1 MLITFENVEL
11 NVVENKQHEWL
22 LSTVLVAKG
31 YGVSVDAIL
40 KHKQRRHGELI
51 EGKHFLRGVDN
62 LSTQQDQVFW
72 TKRGVVRLGFF
83 IKSKQAVHFRDFAED
98 LVIDKMESQPL
109 SQLQILQQSVQMLVE
124 QERRLESVEHDVKLI
139 KAQTSTR
146 PEYFTIVGYAS
157 LNNISVNLKQASSL
171 GRKAAALCKKYN
183 MQTDEIPDPRF
194 GQVKMYPQTILE
206 EVFLQPII

>member
-109 SQLQILQQSVQMLVE
+109 SQLQMLTLPTPSFFFIINPEIGSILYLLLYNKISRDTLSRTKVHNLVT
-124 QERRLESVEHDVKLI
+124 LSIPSDVT
-139 KAQTSTR
+139 TSLL
-146 PEYFTIVGYAS
+146 FT
-157 LNNISVNLKQASSL
+157 
-171 GRKAAALCKKYN
+171 
-183 MQTDEIPDPRF
+183 
-194 GQVKMYPQTILE
+194 
-206 EVFLQPII
+206 